1 MLRTGSRGAAVRA
14 LQGRLAGRGAAIGAD
29 GIFGPMTGAAVRSF
43 QQSSGLQVDGI
54 VGPRTWRRLLGG
66 GGGGRRQVP
75 PEARAA
81 YRQHKAL
88 AGRLTRQRIEIAGKL
103 EAAALLVTGA
113 SASGSSA
120 SRIVQEEKAPPPPAT
135 AYSWLDDAE
144 EWLEEQAEN
153 VGAGADWVE
162 EQIDEATEWVEE
174 QADELSGWA
183 EEQVDDAID
192 WVEEQVDEG
201 VDWVEEQTGSASD
214 WVQEQ
219 VDAATDWTGEQ
230 AEAVA
235 EEIQEWMA
243 DPTAKAKEIFQALE
257 EQFSELHDDALRKLG
272 EIRDAAGGAA
282 DDLLDRL
289 EDILDGLDRPVGFGV
304 DFGDVSA
311 ALDSIAAELQAV
323 AGAGKGE
330 LKAGPSK
337 TEINVKSGTRK
348 VSAPSIRK
356 LGDKLG
362 GSAGWVEEKPTQIS
376 FAFDPDDDEKKVLQ
390 AELAFDIT
398 KTLPDWQ
405 EVSEQSPEDIKK
417 YQRFLAALDNHE
429 EGHVSRYRDGL
440 TGLHEKLLGL
450 PESEADVKYDAVRD
464 AADAANVEYDDETN
478 HGLDQSPSTR
488 IE

>member
-1 MLRTGSRGAAVRA
+1 
-14 LQGRLAGRGAAIGAD
+14 
-29 GIFGPMTGAAVRSF
+29 
-43 QQSSGLQVDGI
+43 
-54 VGPRTWRRLLGG
+54 
-66 GGGGRRQVP
+66 VP
-75 PEARAA
+75 PEVRAA
-81 YRQHKAL
+81 YREHKAL
-88 AGRLTRQRIEIAGKL
+88 TGRLGRQRVEIAGKL
-103 EAAALLVTGA
+103 EAAALLVAAAA
-113 SASGSSA
+113 SGGSSA
-120 SRIVQEEKAPPPPAT
+120 SRTVQEEKAPPPPAT

-153 VGAGADWVE
+153 VAEGADWVVDQVAEGANWVEEQAEEGADWLEEQVEEGADWVE
-162 EQIDEATEWVEE
+162 D
-174 QADELSGWA
+174 
-183 EEQVDDAID
+183 QVDDALD

-201 VDWVEEQTGSASD
+201 VGWVEEQAGSASD

-235 EEIQEWMA
+235 EEMQEWVA
-243 DPTAKAKEIFQALE
+243 DPAAKAQEMFNALE
-257 EQFSELHDDALRKLG
+257 EQFSELHDDALRKLA

-376 FAFDPDDDEKKVLQ
+376 FAFDPEDDEKKVLQ

-429 EGHVSRYRDGL
+429 EGHVSRYRNGL